1 MKKLFTATIAGWL
14 CSGAAFA
21 EPLSQPDK
29 DYVALGLA
37 AVRVITD
44 CPDYEAIPNSILK
57 LSGQIGVDPGVVR
70 AVEQVLRTAYGQDH
84 NRSQLIP
91 EVTRLMNDTDDG
103 LSHGAGRKQAEV
115 LQAVGRSSDRKR
127 PDPEETVS
135 ITRA

>member
-103 LSHGAGRKQAEV
+103 LSREQDEKQAEV
-115 LQAVGRSSDRKR
+115 LQAVGRRSDRKR

>member
-57 LSGQIGVDPGVVR
+57 LSGQIGVDPG
-70 AVEQVLRTAYGQDH
+70 ASE
-84 NRSQLIP
+84 RSSRSCAQLMAKI
-91 EVTRLMNDTDDG
+91 TI
-103 LSHGAGRKQAEV
+103 
-115 LQAVGRSSDRKR
+115 GRS
-127 PDPEETVS
+127 
-135 ITRA
+135 